1 MEDWNI
7 SEGFV
12 MPYINSEHA
21 QRLAWGNEV
30 PDNAG
35 DMNYMITKL
44 CDEYLQ
50 RKGLKYEHINA
61 IVGALECAKLEMYRR
76 LAAPYENQKCLE
88 NGDVYDPTLVKQ
100 ADPNRSVV
108 TPVTHSDVRLADFSG
123 FGSRIAD
130 H

>member
-1 MEDWNI
+1 
-7 SEGFV
+7 
-12 MPYINSEHA
+12 MPYVSEE
-21 QRLAWGNEV
+21 RKGDLNWGDEL

-50 RKGLKYEHINA
+50 RKGLKYEHLNA
-61 IVGALECAKLEMYRR
+61 IIGVLECAKLEMYRR
-76 LAAPYENQKCLE
+76 LAAPYENQKILE
-88 NGDVYDPTLVKQ
+88 NGDVYDPILVKQ

-108 TPVTHSDVRLADFSG
+108 TPVTHSDLQPPYSSGEFKATLA
-123 FGSRIAD
+123 AD